1 MEKVLIVF
9 KSRICHSL
17 KEMGD
22 VDFMLDVIQKDSIRT
37 AWDNKSCF
45 KAFYTL
51 AMFDYLILPRPSR
64 S

>member
-1 MEKVLIVF
+1 M
-9 KSRICHSL
+9 SHSL